1 MMKKHT
7 ESLGELRGLR
17 RLLLLYCPA
26 LMYHASATSIG
37 QRLVGING
45 CRHRSLVHHF
55 AEKGLRMCNTSIE
68 SARMCVCVYMRM
80 CLCVY
85 GSWQVKI
92 LQSRYSQNVP
102 AILSQ
107 VQAGSG

>member
-1 MMKKHT
+1 MKKHT

-55 AEKGLRMCNTSIE
+55 AEKGLRMR
-68 SARMCVCVYMRM
+68 ARSVSVCERVCVCV
-80 CLCVY
+80 CVLVRTAV
-85 GSWQVKI
+85 SW
-92 LQSRYSQNVP
+92 
-102 AILSQ
+102 
-107 VQAGSG
+107 

>member
-1 MMKKHT
+1 MKKHT

-55 AEKGLRMCNTSIE
+55 AEKGLRM
-68 SARMCVCVYMRM
+68 RGVCVGGEEVR
-80 CLCVY
+80 VHERERE
-85 GSWQVKI
+85 GGRERGEERERESIAHQFHA
-92 LQSRYSQNVP
+92 RN
-102 AILSQ
+102 
-107 VQAGSG
+107 